1 MKKITIILVCLLLLG
16 CSNNENP
23 TGTFIEIS
31 DAGLSALLEATHSPD
46 DRGGST
52 IRADKDTVLVVT
64 FFTKQF
70 GWNSS
75 KDVWFRADKSYLRGV
90 YLYYKIEGG
99 IQVVAVGEGTIVGGF
114 DKEKDLI
121 APGDNYFQVAT
132 IDSAW
137 FHNNGTTLFYNNFLY
152 AKEKGISI
160 TLGKVKIESEVLK
173 AFGNVLRT
181 KEEMFAL
188 SNRPRWQN

>member
-1 MKKITIILVCLLLLG
+1 MKKILLVLTLLFG
-16 CSNNENP
+16 CSGDDNP
-23 TGTFIEIS
+23 TGTFIEINDS
-31 DAGLSALLEATHSPD
+31 SLSALLEATHSPD
-46 DRGGST
+46 ARGSST

-99 IQVVAVGEGTIVGGF
+99 IQVVAVGEGTIVDGF

-121 APGDNYFQVAT
+121 APDDNYFHVAKM
-132 IDSAW
+132 DSAW
-137 FHNNGTTLFYNNFLY
+137 FHNNGTTLFYNNLYY

-160 TLGKVKIESEVLK
+160 VLGKMKIGSEALK
-173 AFGNVLRT
+173 TFGNVLRT
-181 KEEMFAL
+181 KEELSAL
-188 SNRPRWQN
+188 SKQQW